1 MESPAPYKILHVD
14 DDHVMR
20 LMTKTALSRSS
31 IGFSVESCASAKEA
45 LEKIPSFSPDILLI
59 DMVMPIMDGIV
70 LLQTIRNKEWDFQ
83 KIPAVFVTG
92 KEMGVVDEREKLEPI
107 LGIILK
113 PFSPTLLGEDLLNL
127 WKKYHNGIQEK

>member
-1 MESPAPYKILHVD
+1 MENAAPYKILHVD

-31 IGFSVESCASAKEA
+31 IDFSVESCASAKEA

-59 DMVMPIMDGIV
+59 DMVMPIMDGIM
-70 LLQTIRNKEWDFQ
+70 LLQTVRNKEWRFQ
-83 KIPAVFVTG
+83 KIPAVFITG
-92 KEMGVVDEREKLEPI
+92 KEMGIIDEREKLEPI

-127 WKKYHNGIQEK
+127 WKTYHNGI